1 MMIRTDLA
9 LERREMCREG
19 EIPGVAMN
27 RSETDGCVTTVIDV
41 LDQEGAETIGKPVG
55 RYITLETA
63 GFPDAAALS
72 DGRIEALCGALEQ
85 LVPPE
90 GDILVAGLG
99 NTAITPDA
107 LGPACAGMVIATRHL
122 PEETKAELGLQKL
135 RSVSVLTPG
144 VAGKTGI
151 ETSEMIAGLVRQVR
165 PAAVIAVDALAAG
178 SVTRLARTVQL
189 CDTGIQ
195 PGSGV
200 GNSRRALTKETLGV
214 PVIAVGV
221 PTVVDAVS
229 LAHDVLGA
237 YEDCADPPA
246 EYAGMMVTPRDTD
259 LITDSAAK
267 FIALC
272 LNCVLQKSLT
282 REEIVSLM

>member
-1 MMIRTDLA
+1 MIRTDLA

-19 EIPGVAMN
+19 ELPGVTME
-27 RSETDGCVTTVIDV
+27 RQEEDGCVTTVIGIRSR
-41 LDQEGAETIGKPVG
+41 EGAEAIGKPEG
-55 RYITLETA
+55 TYITLETA
-63 GFPDAAALS
+63 GFPDGAALT
-72 DGRIEALCGALEQ
+72 DGRLDALCRALEQ
-85 LVPPE
+85 LVPAQGP
-90 GDILVAGLG
+90 ILAVGLG
-99 NTAITPDA
+99 NTDITPDA
-107 LGPACAGMVIATRHL
+107 LGPLCASQIIATRHL
-122 PEETKAELGLQKL
+122 PEETKRELGLSEL
-135 RSVSVLTPG
+135 RTVSVLTPG
-144 VAGKTGI
+144 VTGKTGI
-151 ETSEMIAGLVRQVR
+151 ESSELIAGAVRSVK

-178 SVTRLARTVQL
+178 SVTRLAKTVQL

-200 GNSRRALTKETLGV
+200 GNSRKALDQETLGV

-259 LITDSAAK
+259 MITASAAK
-267 FIALC
+267 FIALA
-272 LNCVLQKSLT
+272 LNCVLQKRLS
-282 REEIVSLM
+282 REEIVGLM